1 MFDLGWMEMA
11 IIGVIALMIVGP
23 KDMPKVIRAVTEG
36 LGRLKALSRDFRSG
50 LDDLARDAN
59 LDKLQEDIEKV
70 ANSASAD
77 VNSIGGMA
85 GDMAGDF
92 DYAGLEDDPETNG
105 GYASYWSPTRTWNRV
120 TPGEGATNWPKHR
133 KVAGKER
140 PKYSNRRI
148 RRDIPVKRKVR
159 T

>member
-23 KDMPKVIRAVTEG
+23 KDMPKVIKGVTEG
-36 LGRLKALSRDFRSG
+36 VGRLKALSRDFRSG

-59 LDKLQEDIEKV
+59 LHKLQEDIDKV
-70 ANSASAD
+70 ANAASSEM
-77 VNSIGGMA
+77 NSIS
-85 GDMAGDF
+85 DMSGSDF
-92 DYAGLEDDPETNG
+92 DYAGLDDDPDNE
-105 GYASYWSPTRTWNRV
+105 GYESYWSPTQAWNRV

-133 KVAGKER
+133 KAAKKDR
-140 PKYSNRRI
+140 PRFSSRR
-148 RRDIPVKRKVR
+148 RNSDTAVKRKVR